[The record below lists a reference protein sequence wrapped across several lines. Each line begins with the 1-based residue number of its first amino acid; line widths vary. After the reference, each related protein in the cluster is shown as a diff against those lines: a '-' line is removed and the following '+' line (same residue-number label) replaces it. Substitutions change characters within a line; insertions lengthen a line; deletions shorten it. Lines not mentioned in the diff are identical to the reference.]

1 MCNNKPVYSDVTMAR
16 QRHIEMFVA
25 ANISVR
31 RWRQAYW
38 RRIRS
43 EGNHSMPK
51 RQYFRNLMLRAN
63 VKKSEVINKRR
74 KPTFV

>member
-1 MCNNKPVYSDVTMAR
+1 MNNKPVYPDVELHR
-16 QRHIEMFVA
+16 KRHLTSVLVS
-25 ANISVR
+25 NISVR

-38 RRIRS
+38 RRIRG
-43 EGNHSMPK
+43 EGDNAKPLK
-51 RQYFRNLMLRAN
+51 EFFRNPMLRAN